1 MAGGNA
7 EVKKLGLVLSLLVLM
22 CGCGGSGGGQQ
33 PPPSS
38 ISVSISPA
46 NQTQIDQGQTV
57 SFTAAVA
64 NDSGS
69 RGVTW
74 SASGPGCL
82 GNSCGTFT
90 NVTTNAATYNAPTSV
105 SNTLTVTVTATS
117 VADIS
122 KSKSSTVTVAPAPRI
137 ATITLPNATPNVSY
151 SASLHATGGVG
162 TLSWGLVGGSLPTGL
177 QLNSAGQIYG
187 TPTSSSTS
195 DSTAAFTLQ
204 VTDSSQAAAGAVS
217 GQQNLSLTVIGVLTI
232 ITTALPDGTANSPYG
247 ASIQTTGGTLP
258 IVWSLNGTAC
268 GGETLGGLPPG
279 LVLQGTNNSWGTISG
294 APTSSGPFTFCATAT
309 DSSPTRQT
317 YSQVLSININPTGP
331 LTVTSTALPNGVA
344 GMAYNARLVA
354 TGGTLPYTWSITSGS
369 PPSWLT
375 LSNLGALSGMPTT
388 TETSTFSVTVTDLS
402 TPTPQTATQSLT
414 LTINPATPACNSSGN
429 EAVLNGQYAFS
440 LSGFNGSGFLSV
452 VGSFTADSIGNITA
466 GEADTN
472 GVLGA
477 QAGSIIT
484 TNSAS
489 SYHVGS
495 DNRGCAT
502 LATPFGTFVT
512 HFALGSI
519 SSNIATKGRIIEWD
533 SPNSSAYIAAGQLLK
548 QTTSAFSGGISGSFV
563 FRTLGWDPS
572 ATGGRDAC
580 IGIIVA
586 NRAVFSSLEQYCNDA
601 GTVASPPAFTPAG
614 TYSTFD
620 GNGRGTGIASVQTTP
635 PPGGTTTSTTH
646 LTLYMVSGSELLIVN
661 SDPTPT
667 VSGQMQL
674 QSVPAGGGGFTQ
686 SSLQGSMVF
695 YLTGASGAGAAVSV
709 ATATADVGSSTLTF
723 QAYEDRQGG
732 WQGSPPSPLVV
743 TCTYTVAANGR
754 VRLTGDSCGA
764 NPPVFYLSAPNT
776 GLLID
781 AAPGVDV
788 GSFEPQAAGT
798 FSNSSLSG
806 TFFAGLAEVVSQSI
820 ETDSVGSIT
829 LDGAGNVTGTSD
841 YMSTSSQ
848 TPGSTFADTYTVKP
862 DGTFSAASSG
872 TPTVGIV
879 INSNK
884 FVRIDDVTSTH
895 PILQVMEK

>member
-1 MAGGNA
+1 M
-7 EVKKLGLVLSLLVLM
+7 
-22 CGCGGSGGGQQ
+22 
-33 PPPSS
+33 
-38 ISVSISPA
+38 
-46 NQTQIDQGQTV
+46 
-57 SFTAAVA
+57 SFSAAVA

-117 VADIS
+117 VADTS

-137 ATITLPNATPNVSY
+137 TTITLPNATPNVSY
-151 SASLHATGGVG
+151 SATLHATGGVG

-258 IVWSLNGTAC
+258 IVWSLTGTGC

-294 APTSSGPFTFCATAT
+294 APTSSGPSTFCATAT

-317 YSQVLSININPTGP
+317 YSQALSITINPTGP

-354 TGGTLPYTWSITSGS
+354 TGGTLPYAWSVTPGS
-369 PPSWLT
+369 LPAWLT
-375 LSNLGALSGMPTT
+375 LNSLGVLSGPPTAG
-388 TETSTFSVTVTDLS
+388 TSTFSVTVTDLS
-402 TPTPQTATQSLT
+402 TPTPQTATQVLS
-414 LTINPATPACNSSGN
+414 LTINPAAAACSSSGN

-452 VGSFTADSIGNITA
+452 VGSFTADGIGNITA

-477 QAGSIIT
+477 QAGDIIT
-484 TNSAS
+484 TAS

-495 DNRGCAT
+495 DDRGCAT
-502 LATPFGTFVT
+502 IATSFGTFVT
-512 HFALGSI
+512 RFALGSI
-519 SSNIATKGRIIEWD
+519 SSNIATKGRMIEWD

-548 QTTSAFSGGISGSFV
+548 QTTSAFSGGISGSFI

-586 NRAVFSSLEQYCNDA
+586 NRAVFSSLEQYCNDV

-620 GNGRGTGIASVQTTP
+620 GNGRGTGIASVQTTA
-635 PPGGTTTSTTH
+635 PGGTTTSTTH

-686 SSLQGSMVF
+686 SSLQGNMVF
-695 YLTGASGAGAAVSV
+695 FLTGASGAGSGAAVSV
-709 ATATADVGSSTLTF
+709 ATATADGNGSLTL
-723 QAYEDRQGG
+723 QSYENRLGV

-743 TCTYTVAANGR
+743 TCTYTAAANGR

-788 GSFEPQAAGT
+788 GLFEPQAAGN

-820 ETDSVGSIT
+820 ETLSVSEMT
-829 LDGAGNVTGTSD
+829 
-841 YMSTSSQ
+841 M
-848 TPGSTFADTYTVKP
+848 TPGSGVAGSVSDIGTVTSTTSQTEDSSIADTYTVTP
-862 DGTFSAASSG
+862 ADGTFTTGSSSG
-872 TPTVGIV
+872 AVVGIV

-884 FVRIDDVTSTH
+884 FVRIDDLTSTY
-895 PILQVMEK
+895 PILRVMEK

>member
-33 PPPSS
+33 PPASS

-46 NQTQIDQGQTV
+46 SQTQIDQGQTV
-57 SFTAAVA
+57 SFSAAVA

-82 GNSCGTFT
+82 GNTCGTFT
-90 NVTTNAATYNAPTSV
+90 NVTTATATYTAPTSV
-105 SNTLTVTVTATS
+105 SNTSTVTVTATS
-117 VADIS
+117 VADTS

-137 ATITLPNATPNVSY
+137 TTITLPNATPNVSY
-151 SASLHATGGVG
+151 GATLRATGGVG

-177 QLNSAGQIYG
+177 LLNSAGQLYG

-204 VTDSSQAAAGAVS
+204 VTDSSQAAAGPLS

-232 ITTALPDGTANSPYG
+232 MTTALPDGTANSPYG

-258 IVWSLNGTAC
+258 IVWSLTGNGC

-279 LVLQGTNNSWGTISG
+279 LQLQGTNNSWGTISG
-294 APTSSGPFTFCATAT
+294 APTSSGPSTFCATAT

-317 YSQVLSININPTGP
+317 YSQVLSITINPTGP
-331 LTVTSTALPNGVA
+331 LTVTSTSLPNGVVGQAYYA
-344 GMAYNARLVA
+344 GLAA
-354 TGGTLPYTWSITSGS
+354 TGGTTPYTWSVAS
-369 PPSWLT
+369 PPSWMT
-375 LSNLGALSGMPTT
+375 WNASGALSGTPTT
-388 TETSTFSVTVTDLS
+388 GTSTFSVTVTDLS
-402 TPTPQTATQSLT
+402 TPTPQTATQVLS
-414 LTINPATPACNSSGN
+414 LTINPAAAPCNSLRN

-452 VGSFTADSIGNITA
+452 VGSFTADGAGNITA

-477 QAGSIIT
+477 QAGGIIT

-512 HFALGSI
+512 RFALGSI
-519 SSNIATKGRIIEWD
+519 SSNIATKGRMIEWD

-548 QTTSAFSGGISGSFV
+548 QTTSSFSGGFSGSFI

-580 IGIIVA
+580 IGVIVA
-586 NRAVFSSLEQYCNDA
+586 NRAVFGSLEQYCNDA
-601 GTVASPPAFTPAG
+601 GAPASPPAVAPAG

-620 GNGRGTGIASVQTTP
+620 GNGRGTGIASVQTTT
-635 PPGGTTTSTTH
+635 PGGTTTSTTH
-646 LTLYMVSGSELLIVN
+646 LTLYMVSASELLIVN
-661 SDPTPT
+661 SDPNPT
-667 VSGQMQL
+667 VSGEL
-674 QSVPAGGGGFTQ
+674 QQQGVPAGGGGFTQ
-686 SSLQGSMVF
+686 SSLQGDMVF
-695 YLTGASGAGAAVSV
+695 YLTGASGAGSGAAVSV
-709 ATATADVGSSTLTF
+709 ATATADGNSSLTL
-723 QAYEDRQGG
+723 QSYENRLGV
-732 WQGSPPSPLVV
+732 WQSPTPLNV

-754 VRLTGDSCGA
+754 VTLTSPNGTESCGT
-764 NPPVFYLSAPNT
+764 NPPVFYLTAPNT

-781 AAPGVDV
+781 AALGVDV
-788 GSFEPQAAGT
+788 GSFEPQAVGP
-798 FSNSSLSG
+798 FSSSSLSG

-820 ETDSVGSIT
+820 ETDSVGLIT
-829 LDGAGNVTGTSD
+829 LDGAGHVTGISD
-841 YMSTSSQ
+841 YMSTSIQ
-848 TPGSTFADTYTVKP
+848 TPGFTFADTYTVYP
-862 DGTFSAASSG
+862 DGTFSAASLG
-872 TPTVGIV
+872 APIVGIV

-884 FVRIDDVTSTH
+884 FVRIDDVTSTY
-895 PILQVMEK
+895 PILRVMEK